1 MNSDLLDANRILARH
16 GRSFHLA
23 ARFLPA
29 QKRDPATCLYAFCR
43 ELDDLADDSESPDAA
58 TAELLTLRGTLH
70 KSDRPACRI
79 YRSLGLI
86 DDRPA
91 DALLA
96 ALAKDTGPRR
106 IQTKDELV
114 RYAHGVAGTVGLM
127 MAEILGAT
135 SPAASPHALDLGIA
149 MQLINIA
156 RDVREDARLSRIYL
170 PQEWLPPGATAETLA
185 NDPLPAWPAV
195 LKSIRLAEEYFVSGF
210 IGLRYLPKESR
221 RGIWL
226 AGRVYREIGREML
239 RRGPTGVLSRTVVP
253 KWRRF
258 VLALLCLWSP
268 FTPFRKAR
276 RTGHE
281 ARLHLSLGG
290 LCGSHANP

>member
-1 MNSDLLDANRILARH
+1 MNPDLSDANQVLARH

-43 ELDDLADDSESPDAA
+43 ELDDLADGSENPDAA
-58 TAELLTLRGTLH
+58 AAELLALKGALH

-79 YRSLGLI
+79 YCSLGLR

-91 DALLA
+91 EALLA
-96 ALAKDTGPRR
+96 ALASDTGPRR
-106 IQTKDELV
+106 IQTQEELL

-135 SPAASPHALDLGIA
+135 DPAAKPHALDLGVA

-156 RDVREDARLSRIYL
+156 RDVRDDARLSRVYL
-170 PQEWLPPGATAETLA
+170 PQEWLPQGITAQSLA
-185 NDPLPAWPAV
+185 DDPLPAWPAV
-195 LKSIRLAEEYFVSGF
+195 LQSIRLAEEYFVSGF
-210 IGLRYLPKESR
+210 IGLHYLPKESR

-226 AGRVYREIGREML
+226 AGRVYREIGQEIL
-239 RRGPTGVLSRTVVP
+239 RLGPPAVLSRTVVP
-253 KWRRF
+253 KWRR
-258 VLALLCLWSP
+258 LALVLRCVFSP
-268 FTPFRKAR
+268 YPPFRNAQGI
-276 RTGHE
+276 GHE
-281 ARLHLSLGG
+281 ARLHLALGD
-290 LCGSHANP
+290 LCGSHSNP

>member
-1 MNSDLLDANRILARH
+1 MNPDLSDANRVLGRH

-43 ELDDLADDSESPDAA
+43 ELDDLADGSENPDAA
-58 TAELLTLRGTLH
+58 TAELLTLRGALH
-70 KSDRPACRI
+70 RSDRAACRI

-91 DALLA
+91 DALLE

-106 IQTKDELV
+106 IHSKDELV

-127 MAEILGAT
+127 MAEILGSTHPEAR
-135 SPAASPHALDLGIA
+135 PHALDLGIA

-156 RDVREDARLSRIYL
+156 RDVREDARLSRVYL
-170 PQEWLPPGATAETLA
+170 PQEWLPQGATAETLA

-195 LKSIRLAEEYFVSGF
+195 LRSIRLAEEYFVSGF
-210 IGLRYLPKESR
+210 IGLQYLPKESR

-226 AGRVYREIGREML
+226 AGRVYREIGQEML
-239 RRGPTGVLSRTVVP
+239 RFGPSGILSRTVVP

-258 VLALLCLWSP
+258 ALAFLCLSSP
-268 FTPFRKAR
+268 FPPFRNAR
-276 RTGHE
+276 SGGHE
-281 ARLHLSLGG
+281 ARLHLALGG
-290 LCGSHANP
+290 LCGSHSNP